1 MPADASEPG
10 SDDRDVGRTD
20 ATERTDWSPTAFDEP
35 GRDGDDRSAEIDE
48 SDSFGPEPNSTP
60 VEPGDPTLENAT
72 FVLLGAI
79 SMVLVMLRLAALV
92 PA

>member
-20 ATERTDWSPTAFDEP
+20 ATERTDWSPTTF
-35 GRDGDDRSAEIDE
+35 DDRERDDDGQGDE
-48 SDSFGPEPNSTP
+48 GDSFGPEPNSTP